1 MKLRPT
7 SEVEDAKPS
16 IADESTTDDVVDLL
30 TAHQLNTKKD
40 SILNPFAT
48 EVEDSSNPFAAPETA
63 DMSPV
68 VLTETKSEDSTRP
81 ADLPAHEQTE
91 AGDTPSTQQSI
102 SNVDPVV
109 EHSEEQDASEVPE
122 VTPSMS
128 VVTAQPSF
136 EPQASVSS
144 LMPAND
150 DREDDE
156 DDDLEVWVHQN
167 RIVSV

>member
-7 SEVEDAKPS
+7 SEEEDTKPS

-68 VLTETKSEDSTRP
+68 VLTETKSEDSTTP
-81 ADLPAHEQTE
+81 VHLPAHEQTE
-91 AGDTPSTQQSI
+91 VGDTASTLQPTSSI
-102 SNVDPVV
+102 DTEV
-109 EHSEEQDASEVPE
+109 EHSEAQDASEVPE